1 MRAVCITLAI
11 IGGCALAAAA
21 AIELATGNIAGIGW
35 LLLGPAPFYVAGLA
49 GMFRG
54 PGNRVAAWLLACGAM
69 FMLSEFVGDAVTD
82 LPVVAGSSIAWIV
95 VLIGK
100 CAANASVVAGIGL
113 IGLFPTGVP
122 QRRGERLVLRTAA
135 VTAVLLPVLLVI
147 SSPTPPEGL
156 FQSAEPGIASPLFLP
171 AARLAEPVVAWL
183 QYTFAAWVILG
194 VVMLYLRYQ
203 RSPSQD
209 RRRIRSLLVG
219 MGTAIVVFTA
229 VTALSYS
236 VGSGS
241 FGLAAVFVLWSLAVV
256 VVLGSL
262 IVASSQDGVFGIDR
276 SARRSLVYRALWLM
290 IAVAYVAAAA
300 TLGLLASHY
309 LPAGPAVLLAVGATL
324 AFQPVQRRLE
334 RLADRWVFGDRLDGY
349 DLLSRFGSMLEAS
362 PGPADL
368 LPKLADAI
376 RRGLDLQW
384 ARVRLDLATVGDSLP
399 MVGAA
404 GIEPDDP
411 AKPALAVPLTHAG
424 TMLGRIECGHR
435 LDGPL
440 LDEDRRLLASLAGQA
455 ATAVR
460 NAHLTAELSARL
472 EVIRRQT
479 TELTASRARVA
490 SAQDAE
496 RRRIQRDLHDGFQ
509 QDLVVLTAKLALARE
524 RLRRGDQRAD
534 EPLAEF
540 QRDLGDLLSHL
551 RDFAHAIHP
560 PVLADQGLLE
570 AIEAQAARLPV
581 EVMIEADA
589 ALRGVRYPQHVEA
602 ATWFVVAEA
611 LTNAVKHAGARR
623 VLVALTQPN
632 GSLAVEV
639 RDDGCGFDPAT
650 VRGLGLASLAD
661 RMSIVNG
668 ALRIDSRPGRGTT
681 LRAEVPL
688 AAAEAAPEAAAA
700 ASAEAV
706 DG

>member
-1 MRAVCITLAI
+1 MRAVCIALAA
-11 IGGCALAAAA
+11 IGGCALAVAVV
-21 AIELATGNIAGIGW
+21 IELAVGEPASAGW
-35 LLLGPAPFYVAGLA
+35 VLAGPAPFYVVGLVGA
-49 GMFRG
+49 FRRT
-54 PGNRVAAWLLACGAM
+54 GNRVAVWLLASGAM
-69 FMLSEFVGDAVTD
+69 FMLAVCLGDVLAVVTGFSAW
-82 LPVVAGSSIAWIV
+82 LVLLAAEIAG
-95 VLIGK
+95 
-100 CAANASVVAGIGL
+100 NASVVAGIGL
-113 IGLFPTGVP
+113 IGLFPTGMP
-122 QRRGERLVLRTAA
+122 QRRGERRVLGAVAA
-135 VTAVLLPVLLVI
+135 MAAALPLLVEI
-147 SSPTPPEGL
+147 SSPTPPTDL
-156 FQSAEPGIASPLFLP
+156 FGYSGEPAIASPLFLP
-171 AARLAEPVVAWL
+171 AARPVGPVAVGL
-183 QYTFAAWVILG
+183 HHTFAAWAVLG
-194 VVMLYLRYQ
+194 VIMLYLRYR
-203 RSPSQD
+203 RSASDD
-209 RRRIRSLLVG
+209 RRRIRFLLVG
-219 MGTAIVVFTA
+219 AVGAMVFFAATTA
-229 VTALSYS
+229 VSLSPHP
-236 VGSGS
+236 GA
-241 FGLAAVFVLWSLAVV
+241 FQLAAIYILWVLAVV
-256 VVLGSL
+256 FVLGSL
-262 IVASSQDGVFGIDR
+262 VIPLSQDGVLGID
-276 SARRSLVYRALWLM
+276 SSSRRSLVYRALWMM

-300 TLGLLASHY
+300 TFGVLASRY
-309 LPAGPAVLLAVGATL
+309 LPVGPAVLLAVGATL

-384 ARVRLDLATVGDSLP
+384 ARVRLDLATVGSSLP

-411 AKPALAVPLTHAG
+411 AEPALAVPLMHAG
-424 TMLGRIECGHR
+424 TTLGRIECGDR

-455 ATAVR
+455 ATAAR

-472 EVIRRQT
+472 EVIRRQAA
-479 TELTASRARVA
+479 ELTASRARVA
-490 SAQDAE
+490 QAQDAE
-496 RRRIQRDLHDGFQ
+496 RRRIQRDLHDGVQ

-534 EPLAEF
+534 EPLAEL

-688 AAAEAAPEAAAA
+688 AAAGAVAEAA
-700 ASAEAV
+700 AEAV